1 MENPLIFVIVAAHF
15 AVVLAIGWYSYRA
28 SLSTPEDYFMGSRAL
43 GATVLVISV
52 YATNMTAFYMIGIP
66 GIAYHKGIG
75 VYGFVAFGTAI
86 LTPALYY
93 IVGYRA
99 WLLGKHKG
107 YMTQPEMY
115 GKRWGSDAVSV
126 VFFLFLLVFTIPYCC
141 VSLIGG
147 ALAITMTT
155 KGAVSYSMAVA
166 CIISVVAIY
175 VLIGGMRGTAWVN
188 VYQGLFFMVVGVL
201 AFILLSVK
209 LGGISTMTG
218 KVLAEKPA
226 LLVREGN
233 FTPRQWFS
241 YLFVSP
247 LSVIVFP
254 HVFMKL
260 LAGRTAGGLKKLVV
274 SYPLIVLVTWP
285 PVIFIGIW
293 GACVHPGLTGKASDA
308 ILPWMVSA
316 YLPLVLTGVVLAGIL
331 AALMSSIDAML
342 LSLSTMLTRDILGRY
357 LPGIVGSRQVS
368 AGRIFM
374 LLLSLLVA
382 IVALMRPSSVFA
394 IATFAFNGYVI
405 AIPMMIG
412 ALVWRGA
419 TKYGALASLVVP
431 ALLLPVYQFTDILS
445 WSTFGFSC
453 NIPLLTLSVFLFIAV
468 SFLTSHRS
476 DPDREGIFEILDG
489 VFRKNG
495 GHKMEK

>member
-1 MENPLIFVIVAAHF
+1 MDNVLVLGIIIAHF

-28 SLSTPEDYFMGSRAL
+28 SLSTPEDYFMGSRTL
-43 GATVLVISV
+43 GAVVLIISV
-52 YATNMTAFYMIGIP
+52 YATNMTAFYIIGIP

-75 VYGFVAFGTAI
+75 VYGFVAFGTA
-86 LTPALYY
+86 LVTPALYY
-93 IVGYRA
+93 IIGYRA

-107 YMTQPEMY
+107 YMTPPELY

-126 VFFLFLLVFTIPYCC
+126 VFFFFLLIFTMPYCC

-147 ALAITMTT
+147 GVAITMMT
-155 KGAVSYSMAVA
+155 KGAVSYGTAVA
-166 CIISVVAIY
+166 CIISVVVIY

-188 VYQGLFFMVVGVL
+188 VYQGLFFMVVGVVV
-201 AFILLSVK
+201 FFLLGAK
-209 LGGISTMTG
+209 LGGISEMTG

-233 FTPRQWFS
+233 FTPKQWLS
-241 YLFVSP
+241 YLFISP

-260 LAGRTAGGLKKLVV
+260 LTGRTAGGLKKLVV
-274 SYPLIVLVTWP
+274 SYPFIVLVTWP

-293 GACVHPGLTGKASDA
+293 GACVHPGLAGKASDA

-316 YLPLVLTGVVLAGIL
+316 YLPVALSGVVLAGIL

-342 LSLSTMLTRDILGRY
+342 LSLSTMLTRDVLGRY
-357 LPGIVGSRQVS
+357 APGVIRGREVA
-368 AGRIFM
+368 AGRMFM

-382 IVALMRPSSVFA
+382 AIAMVRPSSVFA

-453 NIPLLTLSVFLFIAV
+453 NIPLLALSVFLFIAV
-468 SFLTSHRS
+468 SFLTSHGS
-476 DPDREGIFEILDG
+476 DPDSEGFFEILNG
-489 VFRKNG
+489 VFRKTKVVERN
-495 GHKMEK
+495 K